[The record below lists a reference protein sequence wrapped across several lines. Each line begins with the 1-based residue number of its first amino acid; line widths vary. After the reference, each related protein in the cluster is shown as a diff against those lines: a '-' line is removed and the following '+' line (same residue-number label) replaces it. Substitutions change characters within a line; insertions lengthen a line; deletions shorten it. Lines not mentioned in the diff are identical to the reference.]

1 MGRHTKLLPLAL
13 MLVISF
19 AAPAWAQDDGT
30 DAPDEP
36 WIPDRPWEAIDLV
49 IALDTSDSM
58 QNLIDA
64 ARLSLW
70 DIVNDL
76 QLAEPRPTLRVGLL
90 AYGSPAYDRDTG
102 WVRVETDL
110 TTDLDFVSE
119 RLFELTTSG
128 GSEYVG
134 RALQTAVEELS
145 WVPSY
150 DTLKLVFVA
159 GNEPADQDPEVDFRD
174 AGLLAADHG
183 ISVTVIFCG
192 SPNQEQAETW
202 KELALE
208 ADGRFAAID
217 HRGGPVV
224 VRTPYDQEL
233 AQLGAALND
242 TFIPLG
248 ETGRER
254 QRNLAR
260 QDTNASKLSPAAAA
274 ARARTKAMPGY
285 SAGWDL
291 ISALE
296 SGRSLDEID
305 VRDLPEALQRMSV
318 EEREAYVAE
327 QRATRARLQQE
338 IAELTAK
345 RQRSMIEQVEAKG
358 LDMSK
363 TFDSAVRE
371 SIRSQVRE
379 KGFDLPER

>member
-1 MGRHTKLLPLAL
+1 MARRHGLETVFLAWLLLL
-13 MLVISF
+13 SLSVG
-19 AAPAWAQDDGT
+19 AQDETSGE
-30 DAPDEP
+30 AEES

-70 DIVNDL
+70 DIVNEL
-76 QLAEPRPTLRVGLL
+76 QLAEPTPALRVGLL
-90 AYGSPAYDRDTG
+90 AYGSPAYDRNNG

-110 TTDLDFVSE
+110 TTDLDYVSE

-128 GSEYVG
+128 GSEYVA
-134 RALQTAVEELS
+134 RALKTAIEELS

-150 DTLKLVFVA
+150 DALKLVFVA

-174 AGLLAADHG
+174 TGLLAADEG

-192 SPNQEQAETW
+192 NPNQEQAETW

-208 ADGRFAAID
+208 PEGRFAAID
-217 HRGGPVV
+217 QRAGPVKV
-224 VRTPYDQEL
+224 STPYDQEL
-233 AQLGAALND
+233 VRLSAAMNA

-248 ETGRER
+248 ESGQER

-285 SAGWDL
+285 TAGWDL

-296 SGRSLDEID
+296 SLSLIH
-305 VRDLPEALQRMSV
+305 
-318 EEREAYVAE
+318 
-327 QRATRARLQQE
+327 
-338 IAELTAK
+338 I
-345 RQRSMIEQVEAKG
+345 
-358 LDMSK
+358 
-363 TFDSAVRE
+363 
-371 SIRSQVRE
+371 
-379 KGFDLPER
+379 